1 MYAVL
6 MALFVAIGASVA
18 FAIGMRGSDDS
29 AKLAAMA
36 VCLAGVVGFL
46 PAVIRM
52 SDGMQSW
59 GLLIFG
65 ASMMR
70 MLALLA
76 IAFYFTQV
84 KEIVKQ
90 PFWIGVVGG
99 GVIVLLLETIAAFV
113 LLSRFEAERV
123 KRAESGVDAV
133 VS

>member
-1 MYAVL
+1 M
-6 MALFVAIGASVA
+6 FVAIGAGLA
-18 FAIGMRGSDDS
+18 FAIGLRGSADS
-29 AKLAAMA
+29 ARLAALA
-36 VCLAGVVGFL
+36 VCVAGVVGFL
-46 PAVIRM
+46 PSLIRI
-52 SDGMQSW
+52 SGGMQTW

-76 IAFYFTQV
+76 IAFYFMQV

-90 PFWIGVVGG
+90 PYWLGVVSG
-99 GVIVLLLETIAAFV
+99 GVTVLVLETIAAFV

-123 KRAESGVDAV
+123 KRAASGVDAV